1 MKTLII
7 AGVML
12 LLCACGGSAPAPQV
26 DYDAA
31 MSEQMKSLG
40 AFSGAVG
47 PLLDDPKLSDQAWT
61 LQVAEQSSV
70 ISTAYESVAAL
81 KPPAD
86 QLSKH
91 LAVLSGM
98 GDCAAAMKVLTLAA
112 DEDRVD
118 FVPAS
123 IGLVNRCTAKLTA
136 AANQ

>member
-1 MKTLII
+1 MKMLLISS
-7 AGVML
+7 VVL

-26 DYDAA
+26 DYNAA

-40 AFSGAVG
+40 VFSGAVG
-47 PLLDDPKLSDQAWT
+47 SLLDEPKFSDQTWA
-61 LQVAEQSSV
+61 LQVAEQSSI

-98 GDCAAAMKVLTLAA
+98 GDCAAAMRVLTLAA
-112 DEDRVD
+112 DADRVD